1 MPQLKPTRGLRLNK
15 NHPLA
20 RGLIGCWLFN
30 EGSGNKVFDL
40 SGNGRSGILV
50 GAYAWG
56 AGKFGS
62 GVDLDGSS
70 AYGKVTN
77 SSAFEFGSGDS
88 WSVLAWVNADTFGT
102 MRNIARL
109 DEGGTDRDLWL
120 FRYNDSNQ
128 LQITFGDS
136 AGTLHTSTST
146 TTITTAGWH
155 QVVCVVNGGQDK
167 VYLYIDGIEE
177 ANDTDTSSSWSTTPD
192 PLGIGAYIG
201 TNGTGTPK
209 EFFSGLIGH
218 IMLYNRALSASEI
231 SQLYRKPFCTFEWGT
246 TPELMFV
253 SEVVVHLAGSISA
266 QSAISASLVKLLKL
280 AGLVDAT
287 TSLPAFAKTI
297 KKVSGAIT
305 CTSDVTALLNSIRYL
320 LEMEKNW
327 LRGAL
332 FNGMTANAFKLGT
345 TLSLGWFWVRVTGCS
360 VLYRGSSMGEMDFPN
375 VLSAS
380 EQDACEISP
389 PSYLS
394 HSNGSTYFYV
404 IRRFNS
410 CGCQERTLAAAVKVS
425 IKSNGELAEPR
436 PNNISNSKVKQVDSN
451 KIQLVWFYCPIEQK
465 SQPVSFNV
473 YYDDRTGQIDY
484 QNPLATIDYKERR
497 FYSYQSDN
505 LDSGRYLFAVRAED
519 TEGLENSSLAQ
530 LKIQLNTTSLD
541 AINILS
547 AEAV

>member
-1 MPQLKPTRGLRLNK
+1 MAET
-15 NHPLA
+15 
-20 RGLIGCWLFN
+20 
-30 EGSGNKVFDL
+30 E
-40 SGNGRSGILV
+40 RS
-50 GAYAWG
+50 WQFR
-56 AGKFGS
+56 K
-62 GVDLDGSS
+62 
-70 AYGKVTN
+70 
-77 SSAFEFGSGDS
+77 
-88 WSVLAWVNADTFGT
+88 ADTEKLNFICFT
-102 MRNIARL
+102 A
-109 DEGGTDRDLWL
+109 DE
-120 FRYNDSNQ
+120 
-128 LQITFGDS
+128 
-136 AGTLHTSTST
+136 TLASVESSTS
-146 TTITTAGWH
+146 ISDGVWH
-155 QVVCVVNGGQDK
+155 QVVGTFDGVNVKVYVDGLYENSGALVGVIQVQSNEIYIGLSETSTPGWWNGG
-167 VYLYIDGIEE
+167 ID
-177 ANDTDTSSSWSTTPD
+177 
-192 PLGIGAYIG
+192 
-201 TNGTGTPK
+201 
-209 EFFSGLIGH
+209 H
-218 IMLYNRALSASEI
+218 ILLYNRALSASEI
-231 SQLYRKPFCTFEWGT
+231 SQLYRKPFCTFERGT

-327 LRGAL
+327 LLRGAL
-332 FNGMTANAFKLGT
+332 FNGMNANAFKLGT
-345 TLSLGWFWVRVTGCS
+345 TLSLGWFWVRVAGCS
-360 VLYRGSSMGEMDFPN
+360 VLYRGSSMGEMDFAN

-436 PNNISNSKVKQVDSN
+436 PNNISNLKVKQVDSD

-473 YYDDRTGQIDY
+473 YYDDRTEQIDY
-484 QNPLATIDYKERR
+484 QNPLATIGYKGRK
-497 FYSYQSDN
+497 FYSFQSSA
-505 LDSGRYLFAVRAED
+505 LEAGKYLFAIRAED
-519 TEGLENSSLAQ
+519 ADGIENISLAR
-530 LKIQLNTTSLD
+530 LKIQLDTLNPD
-541 AINILS
+541 AIDILR